1 MKYLLDTCLVSELI
15 KPRPDPAVTAWVSA
29 QQESNL
35 YLSVLTIGELRC
47 GVERL
52 QDGRKRR
59 RLTNWLASDLKPR
72 FSGRV
77 LPIDDEVVERWGIVT
92 AHAQAKGAP
101 MPVIDG
107 LIAATALVH
116 GLTLITRNVSDMLP
130 SGVLL
135 FNPWASDRRCE

>member
-15 KPRPDPAVTAWVSA
+15 KPNPDSAVTAWVSA

-35 YLSVLTIGELRC
+35 YLSVLTLGELRS

-52 QDGRKRR
+52 QDGQKRL
-59 RLTNWLASDLKPR
+59 RLANWLDSDLKPR
-72 FSGRV
+72 FSGRL
-77 LPIDDEVVERWGIVT
+77 LPIDDVVVERWGIVT
-92 AHAQAKGAP
+92 AQAKAKGMP

-116 GLTLITRNVSDMLP
+116 GLTLVTRNVSDMQA

-135 FNPWASDRRCE
+135 FNPWVSEFQ

>member
-15 KPRPDPAVTAWVSA
+15 KPSPDIAVTAWVSA

-35 YLSVLTIGELRC
+35 YLSVLTLGELRS

-52 QDGRKRR
+52 QDGRKRL
-59 RLTNWLASDLKPR
+59 RLANWLDSDLKPR
-72 FSGRV
+72 FSGR
-77 LPIDDEVVERWGIVT
+77 LLLIDDVVVERWGIVT
-92 AHAQAKGAP
+92 AQAKAKGMP

-116 GLTLITRNVSDMLP
+116 GLTLVTRNVSDMQA

-135 FNPWASDRRCE
+135 FNPWVSGFQ

>member
-15 KPRPDPAVTAWVSA
+15 KPNPDSAVTAWVSA

-35 YLSVLTIGELRC
+35 YLSVLTLGELRS

-52 QDGRKRR
+52 QDGRKRF
-59 RLTNWLASDLKPR
+59 RLANWLDSDLKPR
-72 FSGRV
+72 FSGRL
-77 LPIDDEVVERWGIVT
+77 LPIDDVVVERWGIVT
-92 AHAQAKGAP
+92 AQAKAKGMP

-116 GLTLITRNVSDMLP
+116 GLTLVTRNVSDMQA

-135 FNPWASDRRCE
+135 LNPWVSEFQ